1 MYLLTCINNY
11 FLRGGH
17 PLKEMQGVKKQ
28 RNRWLVL
35 LTGCIVNFSI
45 SAPSTFSLF
54 VKPIMELTDWPMASI
69 ALSFTIFSVLL
80 SVSGIAVGTF
90 SHRVK
95 PWAII
100 YFGSVLFS
108 LGWILTGFST
118 SVTMMQ
124 LCFGLI
130 SGLGSG
136 AMYNFTVTNALKWF
150 PDRKGFVA
158 GLLLGCSAVGP
169 VFFAP
174 IASTI
179 IRTLGVMSTF
189 TILGSFFAVLLL
201 STSWLIQVPPPD
213 YRPPNW
219 TPSPIAAAA
228 LNARDYTWKEML
240 RTSTFYL
247 LFLIFVLACTSSM
260 IMLNLGAVIGQE
272 RAGMSMGMATL
283 SVTLLALFNFTGRFL
298 FGALSDRIGRYLT
311 LLIALCFNFVAMM
324 FLSTITTAVPFLAMM
339 CTVGACGGALLVM
352 FPPIV
357 SERFGVKNSALN
369 YSIMFTAYSTAAL
382 VAPLLAS
389 YYRNQGNY
397 GPVFIWAAGLTV
409 VAGVLLFIIMLQ
421 NKKLEREKQ
430 T

>member
-1 MYLLTCINNY
+1 MKKMQVAK
-11 FLRGGH
+11 
-17 PLKEMQGVKKQ
+17 KEHT
-28 RNRWLVL
+28 RWFVL
-35 LTGCIVNFSI
+35 LTGCIMNFCI
-45 SAPSTFSLF
+45 SGPSTFSLF
-54 VKPIMELTDWPMASI
+54 IKPIMNLTDWPMASV
-69 ALSFTIFSVLL
+69 ALSFTIFSVML

-90 SHRVK
+90 SHRV
-95 PWAII
+95 PPRSII
-100 YFGSVLFS
+100 YFGSALFS
-108 LGWILTGFST
+108 LGWIITGFST
-118 SVTMMQ
+118 NVTMMQ

-130 SGLGSG
+130 SGLGAG

-150 PDRKGFVA
+150 PDRRGFAA

-169 VFFAP
+169 VVFAP
-174 IASTI
+174 IASSI
-179 IRTLGVMSTF
+179 IANLGVMVTF
-189 TILGSFFAVLLL
+189 TILGAFFAVLLL
-201 STSWLIQVPPPD
+201 ATGWLIQVPPPD

-228 LNARDYTWKEML
+228 LTVRDYTWKEML

-247 LFLIFVLACTSSM
+247 LFSIFVLACTSSM
-260 IMLNLGAVIGQE
+260 IMLNVGAVIGQE
-272 RAGMSMGMATL
+272 QAGMSVGMATL

-298 FGALSDRIGRYLT
+298 FGAVSDKIGRYRT

-324 FLSTITTAVPFLAMM
+324 FLSTITTALPFLAMM
-339 CTVGACGGALLVM
+339 CVVGACGGALLVM

-389 YYRNQGNY
+389 YYRERGNY

-409 VAGVLLFIIMLQ
+409 IAAILLLIILRQ
-421 NKKLEREKQ
+421 NKLEKEKH

>member
-1 MYLLTCINNY
+1 MEEIQPQVK
-11 FLRGGH
+11 
-17 PLKEMQGVKKQ
+17 PLKKE
-28 RNRWLVL
+28 RSRWFVL
-35 LTGCIVNFSI
+35 LTGCIVNFCI
-45 SAPSTFSLF
+45 SGPSTFSLF
-54 VKPIMELTDWPMASI
+54 VKPIMDLTDWPMASV
-69 ALSFTIFSVLL
+69 ALSFTLFSVML

-90 SHRVK
+90 SHKV
-95 PWAII
+95 PAWSII
-100 YFGSVLFS
+100 YFGSILFS
-108 LGWILTGFST
+108 VGWLLSGSAT
-118 SVTMMQ
+118 SVTMLQ

-150 PDRKGFVA
+150 PDRRGFVA

-169 VFFAP
+169 VFCAP
-174 IASTI
+174 IASVI
-179 IRTLGVMSTF
+179 IRNLGVFATF
-189 TILGSFFAVLLL
+189 KILGGFFAILLL
-201 STSWLIQVPPPD
+201 STSWLIRVPPAD

-240 RTSTFYL
+240 RTSTFYM

-298 FGALSDRIGRYLT
+298 FGALSDKIGRYRT
-311 LLIALCFNFVAMM
+311 LLIALCFNFVAMLG
-324 FLSTITTAVPFLAMM
+324 LSFVTAAVPFLALM
-339 CTVGACGGALLVM
+339 CLVGACGGALLVM

-357 SERFGVKNSALN
+357 SERFGVKYSALN
-369 YSIMFTAYSTAAL
+369 YSLMFTAYSTAAL

-389 YYRNQGNY
+389 HYRDQGNY
-397 GPVFIWAAGLTV
+397 TPVFIWAAGLTV
-409 VAGVLLFIIMLQ
+409 VAAILLFLVILQ
-421 NKKLEREKQ
+421 NKSIKERES
-430 T
+430 